1 MNISLK
7 DVLHWKNWRAIIT
20 INVDYLDNSKTQVA
34 ESYQVIQDTKG
45 GKYGAIHQMGSKA
58 VGLIYVGDDFRAA
71 ARECINH
78 ID

>member
-1 MNISLK
+1 MNISLN
-7 DVLHWKNWRAIIT
+7 DVLHWQNWRPIIT
-20 INVDYLDNSKTQVA
+20 INVDYLDDSKTQVT
-34 ESYQVIQDTKG
+34 ECYRIRQNIKTG
-45 GKYGAIHQMGSKA
+45 GYAAIHQMGSKA